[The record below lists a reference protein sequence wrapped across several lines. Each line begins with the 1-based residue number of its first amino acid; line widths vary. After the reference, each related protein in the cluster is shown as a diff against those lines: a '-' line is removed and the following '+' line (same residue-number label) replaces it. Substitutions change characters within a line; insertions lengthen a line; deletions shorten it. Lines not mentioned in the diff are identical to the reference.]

1 MKSINSIIENTAVF
15 LLEIITCPLTPTA
28 SAARAMASPTA
39 LSTLSCSLCVKIS
52 PDEKVYN
59 ESFIKAMFMKLQANN
74 GPTMEIKSAIRDSI
88 KRFPDTDYFYLI
100 LGWVLKK
107 EGSIKAI
114 DAFRVALRIN
124 PKNEDARRE
133 LRLYEMRGKI

>member
-1 MKSINSIIENTAVF
+1 VNGQLKAELIYQQGLEEIKSKNYEKALD
-15 LLEIITCPLTPTA
+15 LLK
-28 SAARAMASPTA
+28 
-39 LSTLSCSLCVKIS
+39 LCVKLS

-59 ESFIKAMFMKLQANN
+59 ESFIKAMFMRLQANN
-74 GPTMEIKSAIRDSI
+74 GPTKEMKSALRDSI

-107 EGSIKAI
+107 EGSIKAV
-114 DAFRVALRIN
+114 DSFRVALRIN
-124 PKNEDARRE
+124 PKNEDAKRE